1 MEKLLMKSILYL
13 TSFLGAL
20 ILTLFL
26 VPLVRRLNIKLG
38 MIDKPEPRRIN
49 KVPIPRG
56 GGLALIAGF
65 VQYFRSL
72 FRQGPFLR

>member
-1 MEKLLMKSILYL
+1 MEKLLMKSIPYL
-13 TSFLGAL
+13 TSFFGAL

-38 MIDKPEPRRIN
+38 MIDKPDPRRIN

-56 GGLALIAGF
+56 GGLALIAGVLVSYSIF
-65 VQYFRSL
+65 V
-72 FRQGPFLR
+72 